1 MEKLLVSIIPVLLLI
16 ACDQA
21 VETPE
26 EQPVRAVKTL
36 VISEASKANSRKISG
51 VVKTANESELSFR
64 IGGRV
69 TSVKVKRGS
78 SVTKGQVLATLETR
92 EYKLA
97 LKEAEA
103 NLASARADLVEKK
116 EAFRRQKALKE
127 KDFVSQA
134 AVDKAQAA
142 FQNAINSA
150 SVALTRLKTAQNDL
164 GYTTL
169 RAPFSGKIAKRLIDP
184 FVQMSAGKTA
194 FQLQSEGGHKIE
206 VLMPETLVRDVDYG
220 DVVSVS
226 FPTLKGTIVGGTIT
240 EIGARAEAGN
250 AFPLKIDLAKSL
262 PNIRAG
268 MTALVTFNFGEASG
282 TPVYL
287 IPVSA
292 LDLRVPEEAVDNS
305 KRQARVFILNPDKQI
320 VEKRMVSIRDVRGNQ
335 FEVVNGLST
344 GDILI
349 VAGVPFLTEG
359 QKVKMWEPTYNVP
372 AKINLQQ

>member
-26 EQPVRAVKTL
+26 ELPVRAVKTL
-36 VISEASKANSRKISG
+36 VISEASKANSRQISG
-51 VVKTANESELSFR
+51 VVKTADESELSFR

-78 SVTKGQVLATLETR
+78 SVTKGQVLATLQTR

-103 NLASARADLVEKK
+103 NLASARANLVEKK

-142 FQNAINSA
+142 FQNAINNA

-250 AFPLKIDLAKSL
+250 AFPLQIDLAKSL

-268 MTALVTFNFGEASG
+268 MTALVTFNFGQASG

-305 KRQARVFILNPDKQI
+305 KRQARVFIFNPDKQI
-320 VEKRMVSIRDVRGNQ
+320 AEKRMVSIRDVRGNQ
-335 FEVVNGLST
+335 FEVVNGLRT

-359 QKVKMWEPTYNVP
+359 QKVKKWEPTYNIP
-372 AKINLQQ
+372 ATINLLQ

>member
-292 LDLRVPEEAVDNS
+292 LDLRVSEEAVDNS
-305 KRQARVFILNPDKQI
+305 KRQARVFIFNPDKQI
-320 VEKRMVSIRDVRGNQ
+320 AEKRMVSIRDVRGNQ

-359 QKVKMWEPTYNVP
+359 QKVKKWEPTYNIP
-372 AKINLQQ
+372 ATINLLQ

>member
-21 VETPE
+21 VETPDE
-26 EQPVRAVKTL
+26 LPVRAVKTL
-36 VISEASKANSRKISG
+36 VISEASKANSRQISG
-51 VVKTANESELSFR
+51 VVRTANESELSFR
-64 IGGRV
+64 VGGRV
-69 TSVKVKRGS
+69 TSVKVKRGN

-164 GYTTL
+164 EYTTL

-305 KRQARVFILNPDKQI
+305 KRQARVFIFNPDKQI
-320 VEKRMVSIRDVRGNQ
+320 AEKRMVSIRDVRGNQ

-359 QKVKMWEPTYNVP
+359 QKVKKWEPTYNIP
-372 AKINLQQ
+372 ATINLLQ

>member
-36 VISEASKANSRKISG
+36 VISEASKANSRQISG
-51 VVKTANESELSFR
+51 VVKTADESELSFR

-78 SVTKGQVLATLETR
+78 SVTKGQVLATLQTR

-220 DVVSVS
+220 DVVTVS

-292 LDLRVPEEAVDNS
+292 LDLRVSEEAVDNS
-305 KRQARVFILNPDKQI
+305 KRQARVFIFNPDKQI
-320 VEKRMVSIRDVRGNQ
+320 AEKRMVSIRDVRGNQ

-359 QKVKMWEPTYNVP
+359 QKVKKWEPTYNIP
-372 AKINLQQ
+372 ATINLLQ

>member
-1 MEKLLVSIIPVLLLI
+1 MEKLLVPIIPVLLLI
-16 ACDQA
+16 ACDQV

-26 EQPVRAVKTL
+26 ELPERAVKTL
-36 VISEASKANSRKISG
+36 VISEASKANSRQISG
-51 VVKTANESELSFR
+51 VVKTADESELSFR

-78 SVTKGQVLATLETR
+78 SVTKGQVLATLQTR

-103 NLASARADLVEKK
+103 NLASARADLEEKK
-116 EAFRRQKALKE
+116 EAFRRQKSLKK

-150 SVALTRLKTAQNDL
+150 SVALTRLKTARNDL

-184 FVQMSAGKTA
+184 FVQMAAGKTA

-226 FPTLKGTIVGGTIT
+226 FPTLKGTFVGGTIT

-268 MTALVTFNFGEASG
+268 MTALVTFNFGQASG

-292 LDLRVPEEAVDNS
+292 LDLRIPEEAVDNS
-305 KRQARVFILNPDKQI
+305 KRQARVFILNPNEQI

-335 FEVVNGLST
+335 FEVVEGLST

-359 QKVKMWEPTYNVP
+359 QKVKQWEPTYNIP

>member
-16 ACDQA
+16 ACDQG

-36 VISEASKANSRKISG
+36 VISEASKANSRQISG
-51 VVKTANESELSFR
+51 VVKTGDESELSFR

-78 SVTKGQVLATLETR
+78 SVTTGQVLATLETR

-103 NLASARADLVEKK
+103 NLASDRADFEEKK
-116 EAFRRQKALKE
+116 EAFRRQKALKK

-142 FQNAINSA
+142 FQNAINNA
-150 SVALTRLKTAQNDL
+150 SVASIRLKTARNDL
-164 GYTTL
+164 EYTTL
-169 RAPFSGKIAKRLIDP
+169 LAPFSGKIAKRLIDP

-262 PNIRAG
+262 PDIRAG
-268 MTALVTFNFGEASG
+268 MTALVTFNFGQASG

-292 LDLRVPEEAVDNS
+292 LDLRIPEEAFDNS
-305 KRQARVFILNPDKQI
+305 KRQARVFILNPDEQI

-359 QKVKMWEPTYNVP
+359 QKVKQWEPTYNIP

>member
-26 EQPVRAVKTL
+26 ELPVRAVKTL
-36 VISEASKANSRKISG
+36 VISEASKANSRQISG
-51 VVKTANESELSFR
+51 VVKTADESELSFR

-78 SVTKGQVLATLETR
+78 SVTKGQVLATLQTR

-220 DVVSVS
+220 DVVTVS

-292 LDLRVPEEAVDNS
+292 LDLRIPEEAVDNS

-359 QKVKMWEPTYNVP
+359 QKVKQWEPTYNIP